1 MPGRAC
7 ADLREAQKRA
17 GDVLRWSNLRPR
29 GYPEATLD
37 APRTTPDGQLGT
49 RCHHRSI
56 EPPATAGDK
65 NIRQVNVNQPGRPE
79 PSTTHRADCHRPL
92 PTNSTHKAGFAALIP
107 RARIWPMSGCAGDYS
122 VIMIEWSIL
131 RRQLSWQFV

>member
-7 ADLREAQKRA
+7 AELREARKRA

-37 APRTTPDGQLGT
+37 APRTTRDGQLGT

-56 EPPATAGDK
+56 EPLVTRSGQEIADARNVAYQVMNVSGIPLKVLLVLGLHALLTTRTADIG
-65 NIRQVNVNQPGRPE
+65 
-79 PSTTHRADCHRPL
+79 
-92 PTNSTHKAGFAALIP
+92 
-107 RARIWPMSGCAGDYS
+107 GC
-122 VIMIEWSIL
+122 L
-131 RRQLSWQFV
+131 R

>member
-56 EPPATAGDK
+56 EPPATA
-65 NIRQVNVNQPGRPE
+65 
-79 PSTTHRADCHRPL
+79 AD
-92 PTNSTHKAGFAALIP
+92 NALCNLVFRCDP
-107 RARIWPMSGCAGDYS
+107 DTVPVR
-122 VIMIEWSIL
+122 
-131 RRQLSWQFV
+131 